1 MEVKIFDN
9 VTDIVRDDME
19 VTISKDS
26 KVSIAAACFSM
37 YAYKELKKQLESVDE
52 FRFIFT
58 SPTFVTE
65 KAEKQK
71 REFYIP
77 RLSRERSLYG
87 TEFEP
92 RRLVLHPLEGQFL
105 RCQLDR
111 HERVDDQLRHRLRL
125 CHHRE
130 EERKVPDSERQI
142 RVDHRH

>member
-65 KAEKQK
+65 IGRAH
-71 REFYIP
+71 
-77 RLSRERSLYG
+77 
-87 TEFEP
+87 
-92 RRLVLHPLEGQFL
+92 V
-105 RCQLDR
+105 
-111 HERVDDQLRHRLRL
+111 
-125 CHHRE
+125 
-130 EERKVPDSERQI
+130 
-142 RVDHRH
+142 

>member
-65 KAEKQK
+65 KAEKQN
-71 REFYIP
+71 
-77 RLSRERSLYG
+77 
-87 TEFEP
+87 
-92 RRLVLHPLEGQFL
+92 
-105 RCQLDR
+105 
-111 HERVDDQLRHRLRL
+111 
-125 CHHRE
+125 
-130 EERKVPDSERQI
+130 
-142 RVDHRH
+142 

>member
-87 TEFEP
+87 T
-92 RRLVLHPLEGQFL
+92 
-105 RCQLDR
+105 
-111 HERVDDQLRHRLRL
+111 
-125 CHHRE
+125 
-130 EERKVPDSERQI
+130 
-142 RVDHRH
+142 